1 MVVEG
6 DVTVKRDRGA
16 VGTAGVAASD
26 LGLATPPSCWPI
38 GARSKPRSPSSV
50 PPTPNPDAPTLAP
63 DSAARLSRR
72 MHELRAQLG
81 AEAARV
87 VQAGSRRPRT
97 EIVASALDALADD

>member
-1 MVVEG
+1 VPWARQGSRPQTAARNAAELLADGGRVEAAL
-6 DVTVKRDRGA
+6 TILS
-16 VGTAGVAASD
+16 VAD
-26 LGLATPPSCWPI
+26 TDPE
-38 GARSKPRSPSSV
+38 
-50 PPTPNPDAPTLAP
+50 APTLAP
-63 DSAARLSRR
+63 DSAARLGRR